1 MRRQVGAAM
10 PHPAILVQTQRV
22 ATAMQRRRSR
32 VVETTMHDN
41 KTLRA
46 SKLVELADQVDVRRR
61 TSRVDSRRRGA
72 MKIAVRCS
80 GAKSRDGRATDDA
93 PLMKGASAGA
103 ATSPRIGKQVRLAH
117 FAQAGRERA

>member
-1 MRRQVGAAM
+1 M
-10 PHPAILVQTQRV
+10 PRPASLVETQRV

-32 VVETTMHDN
+32 VVETTVFAN

-61 TSRVDSRRRGA
+61 TSRVVSRRRGA
-72 MKIAVRCS
+72 MEIAVRCS

-103 ATSPRIGKQVRLAH
+103 ATSPRIGKQVRLTH